1 MPSVGKDFC
10 PQLPGGSLLSTAKS
24 YIIGKRKW
32 NPARNLGEGETRERM
47 VCMAGQ
53 NKVRVE
59 ICGSRYVVSSNEPV
73 EYVKR
78 LANTIESKVKTYMD
92 SSPNVTLT
100 DAYFLALLSY
110 ADLYEKS
117 EQNAD
122 HIRSQLTEYLEDS
135 TRAKLEIDQY
145 KRENERLKK
154 EIDIL
159 RQNIGREP

>member
-1 MPSVGKDFC
+1 
-10 PQLPGGSLLSTAKS
+10 
-24 YIIGKRKW
+24 
-32 NPARNLGEGETRERM
+32 M
-47 VCMAGQ
+47 VCMAAQ

-78 LANTIESKVKTYMD
+78 LANAIESKVKHFMD
-92 SSPNVTLT
+92 SSPNVTLN
-100 DAYFLALLSY
+100 DAYFLALLNY

-135 TRAKLEIDQY
+135 TRAKPEIDEY
-145 KRENERLKK
+145 KRENEKLRK

>member
-1 MPSVGKDFC
+1 
-10 PQLPGGSLLSTAKS
+10 
-24 YIIGKRKW
+24 
-32 NPARNLGEGETRERM
+32 M
-47 VCMAGQ
+47 VCMAAQ

-78 LANTIESKVKTYMD
+78 LANAIESKVKHFMD
-92 SSPNVTLT
+92 SSPNVTLN
-100 DAYFLALLSY
+100 Y

-135 TRAKLEIDQY
+135 TRAKLEIDEY
-145 KRENERLKK
+145 KRENEKLRK

>member
-1 MPSVGKDFC
+1 ME
-10 PQLPGGSLLSTAKS
+10 LL
-24 YIIGKRKW
+24 
-32 NPARNLGEGETRERM
+32 RNLGGKQEERM

-122 HIRSQLTEYLEDS
+122 HIRSRLTSTWRVPPEQAERSTSISRNRRRKRRSTSCARTSGASREGTLWIRRNLPRWTDS
-135 TRAKLEIDQY
+135 SLSRSRK
-145 KRENERLKK
+145 
-154 EIDIL
+154 
-159 RQNIGREP
+159 

>member
-1 MPSVGKDFC
+1 MEPC
-10 PQLPGGSLLSTAKS
+10 PEF
-24 YIIGKRKW
+24 
-32 NPARNLGEGETRERM
+32 GERETRERM

-59 ICGSRYVVSSNEPV
+59 ICGSRYVVASNEPV

>member
-1 MPSVGKDFC
+1 MS
-10 PQLPGGSLLSTAKS
+10 
-24 YIIGKRKW
+24 I
-32 NPARNLGEGETRERM
+32 ERM
-47 VCMAGQ
+47 VCMAAQ

-78 LANTIESKVKTYMD
+78 LANAIESKVKHFMD
-92 SSPNVTLT
+92 SSPNVTLN
-100 DAYFLALLSY
+100 DAYFLALLNY

-135 TRAKLEIDQY
+135 TRAKLEIDEY
-145 KRENERLKK
+145 KRENEKLRK

>member
-1 MPSVGKDFC
+1 MEPC
-10 PQLPGGSLLSTAKS
+10 PEF
-24 YIIGKRKW
+24 
-32 NPARNLGEGETRERM
+32 GEGETRERM

-78 LANTIESKVKTYMD
+78 LTNTIENKVKTIMD
-92 SSPNVTLT
+92 SSPSVTLN
-100 DAYFLALLSY
+100 DAYFLTTLNY
-110 ADLYEKS
+110 ADMYEKS

-135 TRAKLEIDQY
+135 TKAKLEVDELR
-145 KRENERLKK
+145 KENERLRR
-154 EIDIL
+154 EITIL
-159 RQNIGREP
+159 RQNIGREH

>member
-1 MPSVGKDFC
+1 MEPC
-10 PQLPGGSLLSTAKS
+10 PEF
-24 YIIGKRKW
+24 
-32 NPARNLGEGETRERM
+32 GEGETRERM

-154 EIDIL
+154 EIGSTSCA
-159 RQNIGREP
+159 RTSGASREGLLWIRRNLPRWTDSSLSRSRK

>member
-1 MPSVGKDFC
+1 
-10 PQLPGGSLLSTAKS
+10 
-24 YIIGKRKW
+24 
-32 NPARNLGEGETRERM
+32 
-47 VCMAGQ
+47 
-53 NKVRVE
+53 
-59 ICGSRYVVSSNEPV
+59 
-73 EYVKR
+73 
-78 LANTIESKVKTYMD
+78 MD

>member
-1 MPSVGKDFC
+1 
-10 PQLPGGSLLSTAKS
+10 
-24 YIIGKRKW
+24 
-32 NPARNLGEGETRERM
+32 M
-47 VCMAGQ
+47 VCMAAQ

-78 LANTIESKVKTYMD
+78 LATAIESKVKHFMD
-92 SSPNVTLT
+92 SSPNVTLN
-100 DAYFLALLSY
+100 DAYFLALRNY

-135 TRAKLEIDQY
+135 TRAKLEIDEY
-145 KRENERLKK
+145 KRENEKLRK

>member
-1 MPSVGKDFC
+1 MEPC
-10 PQLPGGSLLSTAKS
+10 PEF
-24 YIIGKRKW
+24 
-32 NPARNLGEGETRERM
+32 GEGETRERV

>member
-1 MPSVGKDFC
+1 MEPC
-10 PQLPGGSLLSTAKS
+10 PEF
-24 YIIGKRKW
+24 
-32 NPARNLGEGETRERM
+32 GEGETRERM

-145 KRENERLKK
+145 TSGSKRRSTSCA
-154 EIDIL
+154 
-159 RQNIGREP
+159 RTSGASREGLLWIRRNLPRWTDSSLSRSRK

>member
-1 MPSVGKDFC
+1 
-10 PQLPGGSLLSTAKS
+10 
-24 YIIGKRKW
+24 
-32 NPARNLGEGETRERM
+32 
-47 VCMAGQ
+47 
-53 NKVRVE
+53 
-59 ICGSRYVVSSNEPV
+59 
-73 EYVKR
+73 
-78 LANTIESKVKTYMD
+78 MD

-100 DAYFLALLSY
+100 DAYCLALLSY

>member
-1 MPSVGKDFC
+1 
-10 PQLPGGSLLSTAKS
+10 
-24 YIIGKRKW
+24 
-32 NPARNLGEGETRERM
+32 M
-47 VCMAGQ
+47 VCMAAQ

-73 EYVKR
+73 
-78 LANTIESKVKTYMD
+78 
-92 SSPNVTLT
+92 VTLN
-100 DAYFLALLSY
+100 DAYFLALLNY

-135 TRAKLEIDQY
+135 TRAKLEIDEY
-145 KRENERLKK
+145 KRENEKLRK